1 MPSPLSSV
9 FVPPPG
15 PVEHS
20 PVRWMLLVVI
30 LVMLCVVSRVVSVSV
45 VSRAM
50 QFVWWLVY
58 VIVVML
64 V

>member
-1 MPSPLSSV
+1 MPSPLSSLSPV

-30 LVMLCVVSRVVSVSV
+30 RVMVFVVSCVVMVSGVFQSV
-45 VSRAM
+45 MVCG
-50 QFVWWLVY
+50 F
-58 VIVVML
+58 
-64 V
+64 